1 MSALTSED
9 VLRPSTSALRQ
20 KVTSIALAA
29 LPLVFRGLRR
39 FRPIV
44 KLGSTFI
51 VTRHD
56 DVREVFASDAAFKVP
71 YDANLR
77 VLTGGEPFFLGL
89 ADGPE
94 YRAGVDAMRR
104 VFKAD
109 DLPRLALAAETQ
121 AQQIVDAAGGRLEVV
136 DQLVRRISFDVIADY
151 VGIPKPASG
160 RMDVWA
166 TRLFEFQFASSPKD
180 LELRAQVEEIAP
192 AFRAHIDREIAR
204 RKREH
209 DDRDDIMGRCLRHQ
223 AEELPGYTDVEI
235 RTALLCMIVGGP
247 PQPPMV
253 VPQAIEQLLRR
264 PEALAQAVRAA
275 LANDDKR
282 LHDIVREAMRF
293 DPLAPGLPRI
303 ATRDA
308 VIARGTSRQRTIP
321 RGSTVLAAFSSAML
335 DDRRVPAPRS
345 FDPDRLPH
353 EYIHFGHGLH
363 ECFGRHLN
371 GAMLHRMVKPL
382 LKRPNVRRESGSRGR
397 LRKQGPF
404 AAELVVRFD

>member
-77 VLTGGEPFFLGL
+77 VLTGGEPFFLG
-89 ADGPE
+89 
-94 YRAGVDAMRR
+94 
-104 VFKAD
+104 
-109 DLPRLALAAETQ
+109 LPRLALAAETQ

>member
-223 AEELPGYTDVEI
+223 AEGLPGYTDVEI